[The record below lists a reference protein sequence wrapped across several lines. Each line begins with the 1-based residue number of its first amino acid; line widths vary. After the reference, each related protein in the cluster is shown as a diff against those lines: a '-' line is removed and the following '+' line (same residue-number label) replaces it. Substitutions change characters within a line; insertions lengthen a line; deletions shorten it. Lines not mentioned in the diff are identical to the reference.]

1 MHPEPPPIK
10 PVAGIWP
17 NLLPCP
23 FCGSRAL
30 EVSAM
35 PRSAV
40 TCQTCRASGP
50 YGLLT
55 TVGGEEARK
64 CAGHLWNYRVR
75 TAVLN
80 PLVRVDAG
88 VQATPG
94 GPLLYGVIGELIWRG
109 EGKVMVRLAEGQL
122 REVNE
127 VDVRIIS

>member
-1 MHPEPPPIK
+1 MHPETPPPR
-10 PVAGIWP
+10 PAPGIWP

-35 PRSAV
+35 PQAAV

-50 YGLLT
+50 YCLLT

-80 PLVRVDAG
+80 PIVRVNAG
-88 VQATPG
+88 VAVTPG
-94 GPLLYGVIGELIWRG
+94 GPFLYGVVGELIWRG

-122 REVNE
+122 REISEGDVN
-127 VDVRIIS
+127 IIS